1 MDGLVL
7 LPVVRVTDDI
17 QAIASDPELQ
27 RIPSTAE
34 CTRLS
39 LSATGSRAGALG
51 H

>member
-1 MDGLVL
+1 ML

-17 QAIASDPELQ
+17 QTINSDRGLR
-27 RIPSTAE
+27 RIPSTDE
-34 CTRLS
+34 GTHLS